1 MYYKKFSN
9 KEMQVIRQAIQEHG
23 QTLAFNLEDYED
35 AETKKELKAVEKL
48 QKKLVHCYYLDRKGG
63 ANT

>member
-1 MYYKKFSN
+1 MYFKKFSN

-23 QTLAFNLEDYED
+23 QALAFNLDDYED

-48 QKKLVHCYYLDRKGG
+48 QKKLVDCYYLDRKGG
-63 ANT
+63 AN